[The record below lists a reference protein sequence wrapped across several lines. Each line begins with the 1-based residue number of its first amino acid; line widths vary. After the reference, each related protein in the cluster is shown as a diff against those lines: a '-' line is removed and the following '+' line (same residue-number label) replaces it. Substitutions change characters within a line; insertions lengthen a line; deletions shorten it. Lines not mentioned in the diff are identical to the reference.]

1 MIPKSGNRFSEK
13 IMPQPNKSRIED
25 YALIGDCESAALVSR
40 DGSIDWLC
48 WPRFDSDACFA
59 ALLGTP
65 EHGRFR
71 IAPEDEPSKITRRYR
86 PNTLILETRFETAG
100 GAVTL
105 IDFMPIR
112 GRNPDCVRV
121 VVGERGTVKM
131 CAELVLR
138 FGYGAVVPWVQKL
151 GDGALRAIAG
161 PDMVV
166 LRTPV
171 NLRGENMK
179 TVGAFTVSEGDR
191 VPFVLSYGPSHL
203 PIPEAFAADAALQ
216 DTETFW
222 NEWSRKGRSEGPWA
236 DAICRSLITLKA
248 LTYAPTG
255 GMVAAPTTSLPEH
268 IGGNRN
274 WDYRFCWVRD
284 ATLTLLALMNAGYYE
299 EAQAW
304 RDWLTRA
311 VAGRPEQMEVMYGV
325 AGERRLTEWE
335 VPWLPGYENSAPV
348 RIGNAAHSQLQLDVF
363 GEVMDTLHQGRR
375 GGLSASESGWD
386 VQIALLDH
394 LENIWREPDHGIWEV
409 RTAPQHFTYSK
420 AMVWVAFDRAI
431 KSAGMFGL
439 PGDVERWRA
448 VRDEVCADV
457 TAHGWS
463 EARNSFV
470 RTYGGNELDASLLLL
485 APVGFVKPDDPR
497 YRATVEAIERD
508 LVVDGLVLRYDS
520 RNARDGLPAGEG
532 AFLACSF
539 WLADAYLLLGRRDG
553 AERLFCR
560 LVGLANDV
568 GLLSEEYDPR
578 AKRQLGNFPQ
588 AFSHVALINT
598 AFNLTRAE
606 KPAEQRSDLPKGT
619 AKGAETAPA

>member
-1 MIPKSGNRFSEK
+1 MA
-13 IMPQPNKSRIED
+13 SRIED

-48 WPRFDSDACFA
+48 WPRFDSEACFA
-59 ALLGTP
+59 ALLGMS

-71 IAPEDEPSKITRRYR
+71 IAPEDEPTRITRRYR
-86 PNTLILETRFETAG
+86 PNTLILETRFETAAG
-100 GAVTL
+100 VAIL

-112 GRNPDCVRV
+112 GRNPDCVRI
-121 VVGERGTVKM
+121 VVGNRGTVKM

-138 FGYGAVVPWVQKL
+138 FGYGDVVPWVRKL

-171 NLRGENMK
+171 HLRGENMK

-203 PIPEAFAADAALQ
+203 PIPEAFSADAALQ
-216 DTETFW
+216 DTEFFW
-222 NEWSRKGRSEGPWA
+222 NEWSRKGRIDGPWS

-255 GMVAAPTTSLPEH
+255 AMVAAPTTSLPER

-274 WDYRFCWVRD
+274 WDYRYCWVRD
-284 ATLTLLALMNAGYYE
+284 ATLTLLALMNAGYFE

-335 VPWLPGYENSAPV
+335 VTWLPGYESSAPV
-348 RIGNAAHSQLQLDVF
+348 RVGNAAHSQLQLDVF

-386 VQIALLDH
+386 VQIALLAH
-394 LENIWREPDHGIWEV
+394 LEKIWHEPDHGIWEV
-409 RTAPQHFTYSK
+409 RTGPQHFTYSK

-431 KSAGMFGL
+431 KSAEMFGL
-439 PGDVERWRA
+439 PGDVKRWRT

-457 TAHGWS
+457 MAHGWS
-463 EARNSFV
+463 KTRNSFV
-470 RTYGGNELDASLLLL
+470 RIYGGNDLDASLLLL
-485 APVGFVKPDDPR
+485 APVGFLKPDDPR

-508 LVVDGLVLRYDS
+508 LLVDGLVLRYDS
-520 RNARDGLPAGEG
+520 GKSLDGLPAGEG

-539 WLADAYLLLGRRDG
+539 WLADAYLLLGRRDD
-553 AERLFCR
+553 AERLFTR

-568 GLLSEEYDPR
+568 GLLSEEYDAR
-578 AKRQLGNFPQ
+578 SKRHLGNFPQ

-598 AFNLTRAE
+598 AFNLTRAD

-619 AKGAETAPA
+619 AKAAEAAPA

>member
-1 MIPKSGNRFSEK
+1 MIPN
-13 IMPQPNKSRIED
+13 NSRIED

-65 EHGRFR
+65 EHGRFH
-71 IAPEDEPSKITRRYR
+71 IAPEGEPTKITRRYR

-100 GAVTL
+100 GAVML

-112 GRNPDCVRV
+112 GRNPDCVRI
-121 VVGERGTVKM
+121 VVGERGSVKM
-131 CAELVLR
+131 CTELVLR
-138 FGYGAVVPWVQKL
+138 FGYGEIVPWVRKL
-151 GDGALRAIAG
+151 GDGSLRAIAG

-171 NLRGENMK
+171 HLRGENMK

-203 PIPEAFAADAALQ
+203 PIPEAFAADAALN
-216 DTETFW
+216 DTENFW
-222 NEWSRKGRSEGPWA
+222 NEWSHKGRSEGPWS

-255 GMVAAPTTSLPEH
+255 GMVAAPTTSLPER

-274 WDYRFCWVRD
+274 WDYRYCWVRD

-311 VAGRPEQMEVMYGV
+311 VAGRPEQLEVMYGV
-325 AGERRLTEWE
+325 GGERRLTEWE

-375 GGLSASESGWD
+375 GGLPASDSGWD

-394 LENIWREPDHGIWEV
+394 LETIWRKPDHGIWEV
-409 RTAPQHFTYSK
+409 RTEPQHFTYSK

-431 KSAGMFGL
+431 KSADMFGL
-439 PGDVERWRA
+439 PGDVTRWRR
-448 VRDEVCADV
+448 VRDEVCVEV

-463 EARNSFV
+463 DRRNSFV
-470 RTYGGNELDASLLLL
+470 RTYGGNDLDASLLLL
-485 APVGFVKPDDPR
+485 APVGFLKPGDPR
-497 YRATVEAIERD
+497 YRRTVEAIERD

-520 RNARDGLPAGEG
+520 LKSRDGLPAGEG

-539 WLADAYLLLGRRDG
+539 WLADAYLLLGRRDD
-553 AERLFCR
+553 AERLFKR

-578 AKRQLGNFPQ
+578 AKRHLGNFPQ

-606 KPAEQRSDLPKGT
+606 KPAEQRSELPKGT
-619 AKGAETAPA
+619 AKAAETASA

>member
-1 MIPKSGNRFSEK
+1 MIPN
-13 IMPQPNKSRIED
+13 NSRIED

-71 IAPEDEPSKITRRYR
+71 IAPEGEPTKITRRYR

-100 GAVTL
+100 GAVML

-112 GRNPDCVRV
+112 GRNPDCVRIA
-121 VVGERGTVKM
+121 VGERGSVKM
-131 CAELVLR
+131 CTELVLR
-138 FGYGAVVPWVQKL
+138 FGYGEIVPWVRKL
-151 GDGALRAIAG
+151 GDGSLRAIAG

-171 NLRGENMK
+171 HLRGENMK

-203 PIPEAFAADAALQ
+203 PIPEAFAADAALN
-216 DTETFW
+216 DTESFW
-222 NEWSRKGRSEGPWA
+222 NEWSHKGRSEGPWS

-255 GMVAAPTTSLPEH
+255 GMVAAPTTSLPER

-274 WDYRFCWVRD
+274 WDYRYCWVRD

-311 VAGRPEQMEVMYGV
+311 VAGRPEQLEVMYGV
-325 AGERRLTEWE
+325 GGERRLTEWE

-375 GGLSASESGWD
+375 GGLPASDSGWD

-394 LENIWREPDHGIWEV
+394 LETIWRKPDHGIWEV
-409 RTAPQHFTYSK
+409 RTEPQHFTYSK

-431 KSAGMFGL
+431 KSADMFGL
-439 PGDVERWRA
+439 PGDVTRWRR
-448 VRDEVCADV
+448 VRDEVCVEV

-463 EARNSFV
+463 DRRNSFV
-470 RTYGGNELDASLLLL
+470 RAYGGNDLDASLLLL
-485 APVGFVKPDDPR
+485 APVGFLKPGDPR
-497 YRATVEAIERD
+497 YRRTVEAIERD

-520 RNARDGLPAGEG
+520 LKSRDGLPAGEG

-539 WLADAYLLLGRRDG
+539 WLADAYLLLGRRGD
-553 AERLFCR
+553 AERLFKR

-578 AKRQLGNFPQ
+578 ANRHLGNFPQ

-606 KPAEQRSDLPKGT
+606 KPAEQRSELPKGT
-619 AKGAETAPA
+619 AKAAETASA